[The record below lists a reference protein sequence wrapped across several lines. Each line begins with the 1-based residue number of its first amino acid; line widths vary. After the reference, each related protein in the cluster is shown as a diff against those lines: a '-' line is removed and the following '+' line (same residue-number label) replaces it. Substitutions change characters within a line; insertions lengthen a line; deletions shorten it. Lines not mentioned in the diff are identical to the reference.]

1 MTNTPFWE
9 GVKESGRWIVLLLVS
24 FFITETLKQASLI
37 PETTTLHLWALAY
50 TIPVRT
56 AVVFGLT
63 LLGRFIDKWL
73 HEIGKATDNSKLMG
87 GLTRF

>member
-1 MTNTPFWE
+1 MANTPFWE
-9 GVKESGRWIVLLLVS
+9 GVKEAGRWIALFVVS
-24 FFITETLKQASLI
+24 WIITETINQKDLI
-37 PETTTLHLWALAY
+37 PEFANIKVWVFAY
-50 TIPVRT
+50 TIPART

-73 HEIGKATDNSKLMG
+73 HEIGKATDNLKLMG